1 MMRYVSFVGDH
12 STSQRYGKLDGT
24 MNRLSGMQSQ
34 INRASV
40 SNKLKRPALVLGGFV
55 LAIWFIAILDRLI
68 FDGSLNAFG
77 VRPRSL
83 IGLRGV
89 LFMPFLHGGFGHLL
103 ANTLPFII
111 LGAVVMLGGMSNFF
125 SVVIVTMLVSGLGIW
140 LFGSSGSVHIGASG
154 LVFGFFGFILT
165 RAYFERSLGAIVLAV
180 VIFIFYGSIIW
191 GVLPFQNGVSWLG
204 HLFGFIGGAVAAYLL
219 SGRRRNTQEIV

>member
-1 MMRYVSFVGDH
+1 
-12 STSQRYGKLDGT
+12 

-40 SNKLKRPALVLGGFV
+40 SNKLKTPALVLGGFV
-55 LAIWFIAILDRLI
+55 FVIWLIAILDRLI

-89 LFMPFLHGGFGHLL
+89 LFMPFLHGGFGHVL

-125 SVVIVTMLVSGLGIW
+125 SVVIVTMLMSGLGIW

-154 LVFGFFGFILT
+154 LVFGFFGFDSVLVIVELD
-165 RAYFERSLGAIVLAV
+165 LGFLSNFDFNLPIIVVWIA
-180 VIFIFYGSIIW
+180 
-191 GVLPFQNGVSWLG
+191 
-204 HLFGFIGGAVAAYLL
+204 
-219 SGRRRNTQEIV
+219 